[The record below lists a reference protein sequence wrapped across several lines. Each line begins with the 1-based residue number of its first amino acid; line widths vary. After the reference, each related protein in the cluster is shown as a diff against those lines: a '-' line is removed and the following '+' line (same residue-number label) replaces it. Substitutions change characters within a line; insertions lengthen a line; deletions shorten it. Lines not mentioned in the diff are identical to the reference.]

1 MVAAPL
7 CFSSGRTK
15 QSSAPSATTFLIVV
29 LGVCL
34 PAFWWS
40 PTAWSFGPHQTSTPH
55 HTHTGIRRGARWFSF
70 RFTEL
75 ISASVS
81 T

>member
-1 MVAAPL
+1 MAERHDL
-7 CFSSGRTK
+7 F
-15 QSSAPSATTFLIVV
+15 IVV
-29 LGVCL
+29 LGLFAGDLVV
-34 PAFWWS
+34 PARVAARTPLEDPS
-40 PTAWSFGPHQTSTPH
+40 PH
-55 HTHTGIRRGARWFSF
+55 HTHTGIRCGVRWFSF